1 MAETISKH
9 RVSEYNRRDRW
20 AFNGLLCLMVW
31 LPLPLASNRSWA
43 IGILIAIVTLL
54 CAMVALSWRRDL
66 PALLATLSK
75 YRLPLALLGLF
86 VICSF
91 LQVAP
96 LPASWVGVLS
106 PNSFKVQQAAG
117 LSAIGASMYL
127 SLDVY
132 QSRIMASLSCAY
144 FFTFVLVLLLVRDTR
159 RLDRMAQVLVWSGL
173 AQAVIGVLLFSLGAH
188 YRLFFYELLH
198 ANVLGTFANRNH
210 FAGYMEMTLAVG
222 IGLMLARLGN
232 SEPTYSGW
240 RHRVVAGMN
249 FLLGPKMRLRIM
261 LVIMVIALVLTRSRM
276 GNTAFFASMLIV
288 GLISL
293 PLSWRTAPATIA
305 LITSLVIVDVV
316 LVGTWV
322 GLDKVVSRLDETKL
336 STSAAGGINN
346 AGKVINGKYVEDSVE
361 ERLLPARYALHL
373 IADFPLFGTGGG
385 SFYTAFTRYRP
396 PEIAGYYDHAHNDYA
411 EIASN
416 SGLLGGALLALLTL
430 SSFVMAVKIMIKRRS
445 SLVRGIA
452 FGAMMSI
459 VALAIHSSVDF
470 NLQIPANAL
479 TFVIILALAWV
490 AAKLPS
496 QGGGGIRR

>member
-1 MAETISKH
+1 MAETFSKH
-9 RVSEYNRRDRW
+9 RVSEHNRRDRW
-20 AFNGLLCLMVW
+20 AFNGLLCLVVW

-43 IGILIAIVTLL
+43 IGILVAIVALL
-54 CAMVALSWRRDL
+54 SATIALTWRRDL
-66 PALLATLSK
+66 PVLLATLSP
-75 YRLPLALLGLF
+75 YRLPVALLGAF
-86 VICSF
+86 VACSF
-91 LQVAP
+91 LQITP
-96 LPASWVGVLS
+96 LPPSWVALLS
-106 PNSFKVQQAAG
+106 PNSFQVQQAAD
-117 LSAIGASMYL
+117 LGAAGAPMYL
-127 SLDVY
+127 SLEVY

-144 FFTFVLVLLLVRDTR
+144 FFTFVLVLLLVRDTS
-159 RLDRMAQVLVWSGL
+159 RLDRLAQVLVWSGL
-173 AQAVIGVLLFSLGAH
+173 LQAVAGVLLFSVDAH
-188 YRLFFYELLH
+188 YRLFFYELQH
-198 ANVLGTFANRNH
+198 DNVLGTFVNRNH

-232 SEPTYSGW
+232 SEPSYSGW
-240 RHRVVAGMN
+240 RHRVVAGMA

-288 GLISL
+288 GLVSL
-293 PLSWRTAPATIA
+293 PLSWRAAPATIA
-305 LITSLVIVDVV
+305 LIVSLVIVDVV

-322 GLDKVVSRLDETKL
+322 GLDKVVSRLDETTL
-336 STSAAGGINN
+336 SAGGGNV
-346 AGKVINGKYVEDSVE
+346 GKVINGKYVEDSVE

-373 IADFPLFGTGGG
+373 IADFPVFGTGGG
-385 SFYTAFTRYRP
+385 SFYTSFTRYRP

-416 SGLLGGALLALLTL
+416 DGLLAAGLLALLVL
-430 SSFVMAVKIMIKRRS
+430 SSLVMSVKIMIKRRV

-496 QGGGGIRR
+496 QGGGGKGRR

>member
-1 MAETISKH
+1 MAENFSKH
-9 RVSEYNRRDRW
+9 KLSEYNRLDRW
-20 AFNGLLCLMVW
+20 AFNGLLCLVVW

-43 IGILIAIVTLL
+43 IGILVAIVALL
-54 CAMVALSWRRDL
+54 TVTIALAWRREL
-66 PALLATLSK
+66 PALLATLRP
-75 YRLPLALLGLF
+75 YRVPALLLGAF
-86 VICSF
+86 VAVSF
-91 LQVAP
+91 LQIAP
-96 LPASWVGVLS
+96 LPPSWVAWLS
-106 PNSFKVQQAAG
+106 PNSFQVQQAAG
-117 LSAIGASMYL
+117 LASAGASMHL
-127 SLDVY
+127 SLDPY
-132 QSRIMASLSCAY
+132 QSRIIASLSCAY
-144 FFTFVLVLLLVRDTR
+144 FFVFILVLLLVRDQQ
-159 RLDRMAQVLVWSGL
+159 RLDRLAQVLVWSGL
-173 AQAVIGVLLFSLGAH
+173 LQAIVGVLLFSFGAH

-232 SEPTYSGW
+232 SAPSYSGW

-249 FLLGPKMRLRIM
+249 FMLGPKMRLRIM
-261 LVIMVIALVLTRSRM
+261 LVIMVIAMVLTRSRM

-322 GLDKVVSRLDETKL
+322 GLDKVVSRLDDTAL
-336 STSAAGGINN
+336 SAGPNAN
-346 AGKVINGKYVEDSVE
+346 AGKVVNGKYVEDSVE

-373 IADFPLFGTGGG
+373 IADFPVFGTGPG
-385 SFYTAFTRYRP
+385 SFYTAFSRYRP

-411 EIASN
+411 EIASDN
-416 SGLLGGALLALLTL
+416 GLLGGGLLATL
-430 SSFVMAVKIMIKRRS
+430 VLASFGMALKVMLQRRS
-445 SLVRGIA
+445 SLPRGIA
-452 FGAMMSI
+452 FGAMMSM

-479 TFVIILALAWV
+479 TFLIILALAWV

-496 QGGGGIRR
+496 ARGGGQRRS